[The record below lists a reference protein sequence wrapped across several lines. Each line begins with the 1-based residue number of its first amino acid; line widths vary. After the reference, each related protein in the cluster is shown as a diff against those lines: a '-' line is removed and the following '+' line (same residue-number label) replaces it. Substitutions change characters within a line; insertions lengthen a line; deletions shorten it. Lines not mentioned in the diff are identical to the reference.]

1 MYGNLDPIEHRAERV
16 VIVLVGLIGAGK
28 VRVRHFFPSR
38 PSSCLLRCDNPH
50 SASFVHKET
59 PE

>member
-28 VRVRHFFPSR
+28 VRVRHFSE
-38 PSSCLLRCDNPH
+38 SSVVVSFAMRQSTLRFLCTQR
-50 SASFVHKET
+50 T